1 MALYDGTNYYRVYV
15 ELSSTISFSS
25 YKQIA
30 TADVRSIN
38 IRRGRSREDQAIQP
52 GNCTIVLDNHSGIYD
67 PDTTSVPTSSLY
79 VGSNGRSIIAR
90 NYWIRIRCVLD
101 YVNDETIFMGKI
113 ETVSMDVE
121 FDQTFTI
128 NATDSAAFMS
138 RSIYPG
144 RSTLEVG
151 HTRAGKIL
159 DDYGWPTTISGK
171 NYRNLYL
178 SSYLMDSQGSK
189 SHLDA
194 LEEVIAS
201 EGGIF
206 FISKDA
212 VATTYNY
219 DNLYN
224 PTYWYTL
231 DDQRTAGTI
240 EYDSID
246 ISNGDLYIYNQVVL
260 KYGPDGAN
268 SYTANANASG
278 QQTQYGVFTKT
289 VNGCGFYGSS
299 SSYNYS
305 FVASHL
311 AYQNSIPKP
320 RIIKLGYSMLGLST
334 SLQYAVLNQDI
345 ADQVTANRTL
355 VDGRSFSQNLNIN
368 QIAYDITPEDWRV
381 TIDTYPSA
389 TQP

>member
-113 ETVSMDVE
+113 ETLSMDVE
-121 FDQTFTI
+121 FDQTVTI

-144 RSTLEVG
+144 RSTIELG

-178 SSYLMDSQGSK
+178 SSYSMDSQGSK

-240 EYDSID
+240 EYDSIE

-289 VNGCGFYGSS
+289 VNGCGLAGSS
-299 SSYNYS
+299 ASYNYS

-334 SLQYAVLNQDI
+334 ALQYAVLNQDI